1 MKIRKGID
9 KILAGFGNVK
19 ASERSHVDSFTEEII
34 NSVEG
39 EKIAASENGQI
50 WIEYQELGGFQFL
63 NLTILSKFNIKTKK
77 KCKMH
82 FLGGASE
89 LILTSDDEEIESD
102 YSNVSNRWI
111 TTMSFDIS
119 DDEIKFID
127 NKVAEEIH
135 IEYKKKTISFQV
147 IK

>member
-1 MKIRKGID
+1 MKISKGID

-19 ASERSHVDSFTEEII
+19 AMERTHVDSFTEEII

-82 FLGGASE
+82 FLGGTSE
-89 LILTSDDEEIESD
+89 LLLISDDEEIESD

-111 TTMSFDIS
+111 TTMSFDIT
-119 DDEIKFID
+119 DDDMQFID
-127 NKVAEEIH
+127 NKVAEEIQ